1 MESIVSS
8 HIPHGSYCCCSSV
21 VLDVWNL
28 FLLSATAQL
37 VPPCSPLL
45 VTIANS
51 HHDNKLAFNK
61 ELFKYKVV
69 VFIIKFLFFFASF
82 SLVVVSKKI
91 AQNAFNSHW
100 LWGISIS
107 RRAANVLSLSRSRP
121 CSAFELRSRLT
132 DWRTAP
138 HRRIQC
144 VRCARNLWD
153 YRSLSDRCAG
163 VGAVV
168 ERVSAAAG
176 SSMRTI
182 VAKFRQSMPFFVLS
196 CWTAAFQS
204 YKGCCCCCCCRW
216 V

>member
-1 MESIVSS
+1 MPNNGSNQVDESIDPNRSL
-8 HIPHGSYCCCSSV
+8 SV
-21 VLDVWNL
+21 RHPATFCPVYFVHCTNNL
-28 FLLSATAQL
+28 
-37 VPPCSPLL
+37 
-45 VTIANS
+45 
-51 HHDNKLAFNK
+51 
-61 ELFKYKVV
+61 
-69 VFIIKFLFFFASF
+69 
-82 SLVVVSKKI
+82 
-91 AQNAFNSHW
+91 
-100 LWGISIS
+100 
-107 RRAANVLSLSRSRP
+107 RAANVLSLSRSRP